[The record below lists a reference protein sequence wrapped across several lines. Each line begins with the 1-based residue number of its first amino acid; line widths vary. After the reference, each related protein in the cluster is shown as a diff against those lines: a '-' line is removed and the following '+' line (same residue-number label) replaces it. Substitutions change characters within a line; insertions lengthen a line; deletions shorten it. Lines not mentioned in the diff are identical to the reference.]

1 MTSRSAE
8 SGQKPRYGAILAVYL
23 LGLLVGGLYIG
34 MVIPARTVVQASLG
48 IDSATGIWMINI
60 YTLFYA
66 ALIPTIGKLA
76 DTHGRKH
83 IFMIC
88 VSIFGIGS
96 IVCGV
101 SEYVGSFAMLLVG
114 RVAQALGAGGM
125 IPVAN
130 AEIGTAFPAE
140 KRGMALGI
148 AAAVTG
154 ISNVLGAVVGSA
166 ILGLSGGGT
175 WSPLFFV
182 AVPFCV
188 LLVVGAAVFLPNNLG
203 DKSRRLDIAG
213 SALFTL
219 FVLMLLLGIKDI
231 DFFNFLATI
240 AKPVTCIPLLIAVL
254 IIPAF
259 MYVERRVNDPIFNMS
274 YLHNRQI
281 VITMLVSF
289 FIGCS
294 IISMSVIPEFTEF
307 SFGLQAG
314 DGGYYVAAIGIFSI
328 VGPPLAGR
336 FIDWLGA
343 KPVLMFGLC
352 FMVIGYVLLA
362 LVAASL
368 AIPAVMIVCLA
379 VVGFGMGFAMGAPT
393 NYMILANTDPSESTS
408 AIATITLVRQIGTSV
423 APAILVGFIS
433 QGTGMLGF
441 QQMLLCVAVF
451 NICSLVLMLFYR
463 ESK

>member
-1 MTSRSAE
+1 MISHGAE
-8 SGQKPRYGAILAVYL
+8 SDQGPRYGAILVVYL
-23 LGLLVGGLYIG
+23 LGLLVGGLYVG

-48 IDSATGIWMINI
+48 IDSAAGIWMINI

-76 DTHGRKH
+76 DMHGRKR

-96 IVCGV
+96 IICGV
-101 SEYVGSFAMLLVG
+101 SEHAGSFAMLLVG

-130 AEIGTAFPAE
+130 AEIGTSFPAE
-140 KRGMALGI
+140 KRGVALGI
-148 AAAVTG
+148 AAAVAG

-166 ILGLSGGGT
+166 ILGILGGGT
-175 WSPLFFV
+175 WSALFFV

-188 LLVVGAAVFLPNNLG
+188 LLVAGAAVFLPNNLG
-203 DKSRRLDIAG
+203 DKSRKLDIAG
-213 SALFTL
+213 SVLFTL

-231 DFFNFLATI
+231 NFFDFLATI
-240 AKPVTCIPLLIAVL
+240 AKPATWIPLLVAVL

-259 MYVERRVNDPIFNMS
+259 IYVERRASDPVFNMS
-274 YLHNRQI
+274 YFHNRQI

-294 IISMSVIPEFTEF
+294 IISMSVIPEFVEF
-307 SFGLQAG
+307 TFGLQAG

-336 FIDWLGA
+336 FIDRLGA

-352 FMVIGYVLLA
+352 FMVLGYILLA
-362 LVAASL
+362 FVGAPL
-368 AIPAVMIVCLA
+368 AMPVVMIVCLA
-379 VVGFGMGFAMGAPT
+379 IVGFGMGFAMGAPT
-393 NYMILANTDPSESTS
+393 NYMILENTEPSESTS
-408 AIATITLVRQIGTSV
+408 AIATITLIRQIGTSI
-423 APAILVGFIS
+423 APAILVGFIT
-433 QGTGMLGF
+433 QGTGMVGF

-451 NICSLVLMLFYR
+451 NMCSLALMLFYR
-463 ESK
+463 EGK